1 MVAVNPKLEGKKM
14 ILRKSMVK
22 YSIPDAPPEHRT
34 LEVIKPSRALRG
46 SLNRQFI
53 TLLHALG
60 IPKEDFL
67 KLQQGAVCGVRCAVP
82 QLIPCVVSL
91 EYIDWLLSCDKDK
104 DELKGFINSHEA
116 IGDDDSIQTEIKHA
130 LLAGHALDEPYL
142 KGQIM
147 SMKKMKLVRTRL
159 WRVLVRV
166 LFETAHGVMAP
177 IEDVAIQVAHTH
189 RAVARSVGRGRP
201 VWQARVRPGVC
212 MPEQGLSAADRTGCR
227 LQESL
232 SPPGRLR

>member
-22 YSIPDAPPEHRT
+22 YTIPDAPPEHRT

-67 KLQQGAVCGVRCAVP
+67 KLQQGAVRCGVVRCGAITS
-82 QLIPCVVSL
+82 LSSFLCVVSL

-147 SMKKMKLVRTRL
+147 SMKKMKLVRTL
-159 WRVLVRV
+159 VWRATVPV
-166 LFETAHGVMAP
+166 LFEIAHYVMA
-177 IEDVAIQVAHTH
+177 TH
-189 RAVARSVGRGRP
+189 RGRCDPSRAYP
-201 VWQARVRPGVC
+201 
-212 MPEQGLSAADRTGCR
+212 
-227 LQESL
+227 
-232 SPPGRLR
+232 